1 MLNLPVYLY
10 TPAIRVFLDLENSTK
25 NGVDKMYHGYINI
38 AKAIK
43 NTIRFNFVNGDQRP
57 ININGMSFEFGLFDQ
72 KTNTRLVNKA
82 LTLLDDS
89 ITVTTSAAQT
99 AVGKTLTFT
108 STTGLFTGQSVTGTN
123 IPAKTVITAVTSTTV
138 TLSNDTTAI
147 VPLGAT
153 IDCVTFSKKGS
164 AELTLIDT
172 DTSELTS
179 GRYTY
184 SILRNESGVLSPVFL
199 DGASS
204 MSGSVEVTDSVLP
217 RFIDSDVL
225 TFNLNNTGVRTT
237 GPVAAN
243 RDGRGGNA
251 IHSAALYFTNF
262 SGTVDIYG
270 SLDNSPTTTNW
281 AQIDTT
287 TYTNQTLTVPVNLE
301 GVFNYF
307 KFEYTPTAGSI
318 DKVLYRS

>member
-57 ININGMSFEFGLFDQ
+57 ININNMTFVFGLFDQ
-72 KTNTRLVNKA
+72 KTNTRVVNKE
-82 LTLLDDS
+82 LTILDDS
-89 ITVTTSAAQT
+89 ITVTTSSAQT

-108 STTGLFTGQSVTGTN
+108 STTGLFTGQSITGTN
-123 IPAKTVITAVTSTTV
+123 IPAKTIITAVAPTTI

-147 VPLGAT
+147 VPLGASF
-153 IDCVTFSKKGS
+153 DCVTFSKKGS
-164 AELTLIDT
+164 AELTLVDI
-172 DTSELTS
+172 DTSELTT

-184 SILRNESGVLSPVFL
+184 SILRDEGGVLSPVFL

-204 MSGSVEVTDSVLP
+204 MSGSAEVIDSVLP

-251 IHSAALYFTNF
+251 IHTAALYFTNF

-281 AQIDTT
+281 AQIDTA
-287 TYTNQTLTVPVNLE
+287 TYTNQTLTVPVNLQ

-307 KFEYTPTAGSI
+307 KFEYTTTAGSI